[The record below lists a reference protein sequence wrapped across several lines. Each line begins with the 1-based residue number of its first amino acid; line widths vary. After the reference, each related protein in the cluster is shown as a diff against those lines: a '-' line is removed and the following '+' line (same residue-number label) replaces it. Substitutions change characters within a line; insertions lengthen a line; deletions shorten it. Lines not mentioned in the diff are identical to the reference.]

1 MSTLTVAFPFDR
13 KYTKLSATSDVGIIV
28 PKRSLRMYTSDTTTK
43 RKKYNN
49 QRCIINV
56 RNAHAQCEKL
66 TENNKTLRRVK
77 HVATA
82 AAASRAFQFAI
93 RIDSIRFVMRI
104 DSNLFVL

>member
-56 RNAHAQCEKL
+56 RNAHAQCDKL
-66 TENNKTLRRVK
+66 TEKNKTLRRVK

-104 DSNLFVL
+104 D